1 MQTLLFWHQI
11 NILFE
16 IHPIS
21 LMLFIN
27 IKISNMIISFDF
39 TRVSLHTIMINV
51 HDSSN
56 NQQMIQSSEK
66 GKVL

>member
-1 MQTLLFWHQI
+1 MNANFIILASNKYLLRLKI
-11 NILFE
+11 N
-16 IHPIS
+16 
-21 LMLFIN
+21 
-27 IKISNMIISFDF
+27 NMIIIFDF

>member
-1 MQTLLFWHQI
+1 MNTKVLIWYQI
-11 NILFE
+11 RLK
-16 IHPIS
+16 
-21 LMLFIN
+21 IN
-27 IKISNMIISFDF
+27 NMIISFDF

>member
-1 MQTLLFWHQI
+1 MNTKVLIWYQK
-11 NILFE
+11 
-16 IHPIS
+16 
-21 LMLFIN
+21 MLR
-27 IKISNMIISFDF
+27 IKIYKRIRIKINNMIISFDF